1 MAQYFA
7 IHPTHPQRRLI
18 RRAADIVRGG
28 GLIAYPTDS
37 CYALGCHLDDAEA
50 LERLRRL
57 RGIDAKHH
65 LTLMCRDLSEIAAYA
80 IVDDARFRLL
90 KAALHGGS
98 YTFILKARRQ
108 VPRRVTHARR
118 KTIGV
123 RVAGHAVAHDLL
135 VELNEPIISATL
147 SLPGEP
153 GPLSDAQEIREKL
166 EHRIDLVIDAGSC
179 GTEPSTVIDLT
190 EDPPVVSRVGKGSL
204 EPFAV
209 ERV

>member
-18 RRAADIVRGG
+18 RRAADIVRSG

-37 CYALGCHLDDAEA
+37 CYALGCHLDDAQA

-65 LTLMCRDLSEIAAYA
+65 LTLMCRDLSEIANYA

-90 KAALHGGS
+90 KAALPGS
-98 YTFILKARRQ
+98 YTFILKARCP

-123 RVAGHAVAHDLL
+123 RVAGHPVAHDLL

-153 GPLSDAQEIREKL
+153 TPLSDAQPIRAKL
-166 EHRIDLVIDAGSC
+166 EQR
-179 GTEPSTVIDLT
+179 
-190 EDPPVVSRVGKGSL
+190 
-204 EPFAV
+204 
-209 ERV
+209 